1 MVCTHLIFLL
11 RIVCPLKCAKPFP
24 GKESNVLLKKSKLNL
39 CLAAAIFLVGVQ
51 VASYAQAAAPGRAVG
66 AVKSISGNS
75 IVLTSDSGDTINIT
89 VQDGA
94 RLLRITP
101 GETDLKKATPLV
113 LSDVQTGDRLLI
125 RGTASADGK
134 TIAAVSVIAVKK
146 EDVAQRQ
153 QKDLQDWQRRGAG
166 GLVKAVDAAANTVNI
181 SVAGIGTTKE
191 VAIKASP
198 ATKIRRYSEGSV
210 KFDDTKPSTL
220 AEVKVGDQ
228 LRARGNKN
236 ADGTELTAE
245 EIVFGSFRNVAGLIT
260 AVDPAKNTITI
271 NDLAT
276 KKPITVRIS
285 ADSQMHK
292 LPQMAATMI
301 AMRLKGIPL
310 PGAAGASGQGGAGGG
325 GAAGNGA
332 AGSGA
337 AGGGERGARPAG
349 EQRAQGQERG
359 GAPAG
364 AAQGGGGFGGARAGG
379 GGGGDLQQMLNRM
392 PAVQFAELQKGDAVM
407 IVTTEGSASS
417 DATAVNLVS
426 GVEPILTASPA
437 GMGAAASLLSPWNLG
452 GGAGGDAG
460 GGGPQ

>member
-1 MVCTHLIFLL
+1 MSL
-11 RIVCPLKCAKPFP
+11 
-24 GKESNVLLKKSKLNL
+24 SKKSVLNF
-39 CLAAAIFLVGVQ
+39 CLAMLAVSALAQGKPGVAIGGV
-51 VASYAQAAAPGRAVG
+51 AIGT
-66 AVKSISGNS
+66 VKSISGNT
-75 IVLTSDSGDTINIT
+75 IVLSADSGDTVNVT

-94 RLLRITP
+94 RLLRIAP
-101 GETDLKKATPLV
+101 GETDLKNAAPLE
-113 LSDVQTGDRLLI
+113 LTDVQAGDRI
-125 RGTASADGK
+125 RVRGTLGPDGK
-134 TIAAVSVIAVKK
+134 TILAASVIAIKK

-166 GLVKAVDAAANTVNI
+166 GLVKAVDAAASTVNI

-191 VAIKASP
+191 VAIKVSP
-198 ATKIRRYSEGSV
+198 ATKIRRYSEDSV
-210 KFDDTKPSTL
+210 KFDDAKPSTL
-220 AEVKVGDQ
+220 AQVKVGDQ

-260 AVDPAKNTITI
+260 AVDPAKNTITV

-276 KKPITVRIS
+276 KKPITVRIA

-310 PGAAGASGQGGAGGG
+310 PGAAGANGQASATGT
-325 GAAGNGA
+325 GAANG
-332 AGSGA
+332 SDQ
-337 AGGGERGARPAG
+337 RTARPAG
-349 EQRAQGQERG
+349 EQRSEQRPEQRPAQGQGRG
-359 GAPAG
+359 NGAPSGSGQGAG
-364 AAQGGGGFGGARAGG
+364 GLGGARPG

-392 PAVQFAELQKGDAVM
+392 PAVQFTELQKGDAVM

-417 DATAVNLVS
+417 DATAVNLIS

-437 GMGAAASLLSPWNLG
+437 GMGAAASMLSPWNLG
-452 GGAGGDAG
+452 GGAGGDAA